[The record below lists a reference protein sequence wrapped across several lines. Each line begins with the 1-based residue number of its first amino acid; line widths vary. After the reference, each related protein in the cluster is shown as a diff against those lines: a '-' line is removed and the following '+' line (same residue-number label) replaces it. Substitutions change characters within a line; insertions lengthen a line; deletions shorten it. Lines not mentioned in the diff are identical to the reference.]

1 LRKLD
6 LPTIAVKD
14 TLAAC
19 VDGVSSVNLK
29 QRIRAVEPALLAAE
43 KNYLEQGKNG
53 ELYSIPIAEDVAGQ
67 VSGDEMKALYTQY
80 LVPEKKPGR
89 DFYIKLKSAPKHSIC
104 PLCGQRVVSTLDHY
118 LAKAKHPALT
128 ITPANLVPACADC
141 NKIKLAAQATQASEQ
156 TLHPYFDN
164 VEGEPWLKATVV
176 ETAPPAVQFFAETPN
191 TWDAVLRQRVQT
203 HFDDFELASLYGT
216 QAAVELTN
224 IAGSLVDLKATCGS
238 DAVREHLLS
247 QAASRRRVHLN
258 SWQTAL
264 YAALADS
271 AWFCDSGVDLILL

>member
-1 LRKLD
+1 MRKLD

-89 DFYIKLKSAPKHSIC
+89 DFYNKLKSAPKHSIC

-164 VEGEPWLKATVV
+164 VEGEQWLKATVV
-176 ETAPPAVQFFAETPN
+176 ETAPPAVQFFVDTPDI
-191 TWDAVLRQRVQT
+191 WDAVLRQRVKK
-203 HFDDFELASLYGT
+203 HFDDFELAPLYGT

-224 IAGSLVDLKATCGS
+224 IADSHVHLKATCGS
-238 DAVREHLLS
+238 DAIRQHLLL
-247 QAASRRRVHLN
+247 QAASRRRAHLN

-264 YAALADS
+264 YTALADS
-271 AWFCDSGVDLILL
+271 AWFCESGVDLILL

>member
-1 LRKLD
+1 MRKLT
-6 LPTIAVKD
+6 LPTMTVKD

-19 VDGVSSVNLK
+19 VDGISSLELK
-29 QRIRAVEPALLAAE
+29 QRLAVIEPTLLDAE
-43 KNYLEQGKNG
+43 KTYCALG
-53 ELYSIPIAEDVAGQ
+53 EKADIYTIPTADRVAGT
-67 VSGDEMKALYTQY
+67 VSVDEMKALYTQY
-80 LVPEKKPGR
+80 FVPEKKTGR
-89 DFYIKLKSAPKHSIC
+89 SFYNTLKSAPKHSIC

-118 LAKAKHPALT
+118 LAKAKHPALA

-164 VEGEPWLKATVV
+164 VESELWLKATVV

>member
-1 LRKLD
+1 MRKLT
-6 LPTIAVKD
+6 LPTITVKD

-19 VDGVSSVNLK
+19 VDGISSLELK
-29 QRIRAVEPALLAAE
+29 QRLAVIEPALLDAE
-43 KNYLEQGKNG
+43 RAYCALG
-53 ELYSIPIAEDVAGQ
+53 EKADLYTIPTADRVAGT
-67 VSGDEMKALYTQY
+67 VSVDEMKALYTQY
-80 LVPEKKPGR
+80 FVPEKKPGR
-89 DFYIKLKSAPKHSIC
+89 SFYDTLKSAPKHSLC

-141 NKIKLAAQATQASEQ
+141 NKIKLAAQATQAAEQ

-164 VEGEPWLKATVV
+164 VEGEQWLKAVVV
-176 ETAPPAVQFFAETPN
+176 EAAPPAVQFFVETPN

-224 IAGSLVDLKATCGS
+224 IAGGLIHLKETCGG
-238 DAVREHLLS
+238 DAVRQHLLL
-247 QAASRRRVHLN
+247 QLASRRRAHLN

-264 YAALADS
+264 YEALANS
-271 AWFCDSGVDLILL
+271 AWFCQTGVDLILV

>member
-1 LRKLD
+1 MRKLD

-19 VDGVSSVNLK
+19 LNGVSSVNLK
-29 QRIRAVEPALLAAE
+29 QRVQAVGHTLQAAE
-43 KNYLEQGKNG
+43 DTYLALGKNG

-80 LVPEKKPGR
+80 FVPEKKPGR
-89 DFYIKLKSAPKHSIC
+89 NLYNKLKSAPKHSIC

-141 NKIKLAAQATQASEQ
+141 NKIKLAAQATRASEQ

-164 VEGEPWLKATVV
+164 VEGEQWLKAMVV
-176 ETAPPAVQFFAETPN
+176 ETPPPAVQFFVETPN

-224 IAGSLVDLKATCGS
+224 IAESLVNLKGTCGS
-238 DAVREHLLS
+238 DAVRQHLLL
-247 QAASRRRVHLN
+247 QAASRRRAHLN

-264 YAALADS
+264 YTALADS
-271 AWFCDSGVDLILL
+271 AWFCETGVDLILL